1 MKPRLF
7 LTATALLL
15 AAPAALAAVF
25 TETYTFPVAA
35 PAGNV
40 IDTGTPLTLTRTI
53 AGSAITSLTEVRVGL
68 QLQGTTTG
76 AGFASD
82 MFVSLNRAG
91 EVTSILL
98 NQAGVSGDDPV
109 GFGFD
114 GWNVT
119 FRDSAPNGDIHLGQ
133 PAGPATIL
141 TGDWQPDG
149 RLDATDTARPALLAA
164 FNSVPANADWH
175 LTLADLNHG
184 GEMTL
189 LSWSL
194 TFTGTD
200 LTPVPE
206 PETYAALSGLALAGF
221 ALWRK
226 RAGVVKP

>member
-40 IDTGTPLTLTRTI
+40 SDTGIPLTLTQTI

-68 QLQGTTTG
+68 QLQGTT
-76 AGFASD
+76 AGGGWAGD

-91 EVTSILL
+91 SITSILL
-98 NQAGVSGDDPV
+98 NQAGVSADDPV
-109 GFGFD
+109 GSGFD
-114 GWNVT
+114 GWNIT

-141 TGDWQPDG
+141 TGEWQPDG
-149 RLDATDTARPALLAA
+149 RQAATDTARPALLAA

-175 LTLADLNHG
+175 LTLADLNPEG
-184 GEMTL
+184 IMSL

-206 PETYAALSGLALAGF
+206 PEAYAALSGLALAGF

-226 RAGVVKP
+226 RNGAMKQ

>member
-1 MKPRLF
+1 
-7 LTATALLL
+7 
-15 AAPAALAAVF
+15 
-25 TETYTFPVAA
+25 
-35 PAGNV
+35 
-40 IDTGTPLTLTRTI
+40 
-53 AGSAITSLTEVRVGL
+53 
-68 QLQGTTTG
+68 LQGTTTG